1 MPIKSG
7 QSSKLEHVF
16 IDKNNTIYV
25 TDSHDHLIYE
35 WRNSSNS
42 PTRIISYGLYEPR
55 ALFVSSA
62 SDFYVNYGDDGQVNK
77 WKATTNSFETVAQ
90 FCDTCFA
97 IFIDVNDTIYCSM
110 KYHHQIV
117 TKLLHSNLNMITV
130 FAGVGIEGSE
140 AHMLHYPHGIF
151 VNINLD
157 LYVADTSNDRIQL
170 FRSNTVK
177 GTTIAGIPNTI
188 SLNNPTSVVLD
199 ANNYIYILDT
209 GYNRIVSGTSNGFRC
224 IVSCGEESDSSN
236 QLTYPSSM
244 AFDSFGNLY
253 VTDSDNDRVQKF
265 LLSKNTF
272 GEFNRSDIGLRY
284 YFNNILF
291 SHTNRTN

>member
-1 MPIKSG
+1 M
-7 QSSKLEHVF
+7 F
-16 IDKNNTIYV
+16 ITHFSYLDIYKCSYNSNDYIRSRYDRSHTPHGLFLLPTGDMYTSNLDHSQVYRWIHATATVEIV
-25 TDSHDHLIYE
+25 TQFSATCTSI
-35 WRNSSNS
+35 
-42 PTRIISYGLYEPR
+42 
-55 ALFVSSA
+55 FVS
-62 SDFYVNYGDDGQVNK
+62 VQNV
-77 WKATTNSFETVAQ
+77 
-90 FCDTCFA
+90 
-97 IFIDVNDTIYCSM
+97 IYCSM
-110 KYHHQIV
+110 PAYDRIV
-117 TKLLHSNLNMITV
+117 TKLMYDESDLMTVVAGSGVKGSAANMLV
-130 FAGVGIEGSE
+130 N
-140 AHMLHYPHGIF
+140 PQGIF
-151 VNINLD
+151 VNTNLD